1 MEDLL
6 DFKLK
11 KAGPNKDKVILFIIM
26 KKENIPY
33 NLELKNQII
42 SKYVSMIEKHPEIY
56 VCVDARK
63 ISSFSKKLAWEGASD
78 LYKFN
83 SLFSKN
89 IRASSFLISNKNII
103 NVIKLIEK
111 IHPFAC
117 PTKFCKDN
125 NESLTFLYKH
135 MK

>member
-1 MEDLL
+1 MDDLIE
-6 DFKLK
+6 FKLK
-11 KAGPNKDKVILFIIM
+11 KGGPNKDKVLLFIIM
-26 KKENIPY
+26 KKENIGFDPQI
-33 NLELKNQII
+33 KNQII
-42 SKYVSMIEKHPEIY
+42 SKYVSIVEKHPEIY

-78 LYKFN
+78 LYKYN

-89 IRASSFLISNKNII
+89 IKASSFLISNANII
-103 NVIKLIEK
+103 NIIKLIEK

-135 MK
+135 MN